1 MYVYFQRNIYLM
13 FLCLFL
19 IFLCKAALFTDHP
32 SFPFPPS
39 LDPIKYQFNQITNH
53 QIKNVSSKVIK
64 SKSEYW
70 RKYQKQLS
78 ASEKAFA
85 GRRKLVMGKVCF
97 LQCPMHTH
105 LDHLIREWDVSLSW
119 LNTLSLCL
127 IENMNAFF
135 TFCILNSSLKA
146 KLKFHLKL
154 SRRKSCWE
162 FIFYL
167 FITKGVVPYSGRW
180 VAERDKSNF
189 CRNLENV
196 EILKI
201 VFSFWQF

>member
-1 MYVYFQRNIYLM
+1 M

-39 LDPIKYQFNQITNH
+39 LDPIKYQFNQIINGKCILKMFP
-53 QIKNVSSKVIK
+53 QKWLKANLNNEENIKNN
-64 SKSEYW
+64 YC
-70 RKYQKQLS
+70 

-85 GRRKLVMGKVCF
+85 GRGKLMMGKVYF

-127 IENMNAFF
+127 REKMNAFF
-135 TFCILNSSLKA
+135 TFWTSILNSSLKA

-180 VAERDKSNF
+180 VGERDKSNF